1 MDWQLLIVTG
11 DPTLLDH
18 VQASLGTRGAFLH
31 LRQDSASAI
40 GFVSRR
46 HLDGLVVDCDDVPG
60 GVQALPD
67 LRTSPANKQT
77 PILAVVNGLTG
88 AQEALN
94 LGADFALSKP
104 IQQTRLRSVIDMAIP
119 RMEREHRRY
128 FRYDVD
134 LPVLFRNPLGQSFTA
149 RMQNISEGGLAI
161 KLIDPLK
168 LTGVVIVEFELP
180 SVERQAF
187 HAKADVSWSDSFVM
201 GLRFLYIE
209 KHSEVVFQA
218 WLSSLEA
225 QFRFHGMLNQPP
237 EGL

>member
-1 MDWQLLIVTG
+1 MDLQLLIVTG

-128 FRYDVD
+128 SDTTLICRCSFEIRWG
-134 LPVLFRNPLGQSFTA
+134 NPSLLGCRTLVRA
-149 RMQNISEGGLAI
+149 GW
-161 KLIDPLK
+161 
-168 LTGVVIVEFELP
+168 P
-180 SVERQAF
+180 S
-187 HAKADVSWSDSFVM
+187 S
-201 GLRFLYIE
+201 
-209 KHSEVVFQA
+209 
-218 WLSSLEA
+218 
-225 QFRFHGMLNQPP
+225 
-237 EGL
+237 